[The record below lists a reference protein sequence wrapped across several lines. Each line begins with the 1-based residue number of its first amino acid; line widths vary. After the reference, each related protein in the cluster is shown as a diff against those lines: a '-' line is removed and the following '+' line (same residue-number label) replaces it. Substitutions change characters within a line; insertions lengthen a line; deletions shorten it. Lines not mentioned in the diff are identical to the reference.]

1 MRVLSVLI
9 ASASLLFSEPPDRRV
24 AEWTLTMGGRVGVAG
39 QPSRIQDIASLPSGD
54 IQLEILDWVGMN
66 VDPPDLE
73 RLTGLAHL
81 KELHLPGP
89 LWNRNA
95 DGGRDGSRDLRYI
108 DGIQTL
114 EALTFS
120 YHFLDRIRFKDD
132 GLAEIK
138 DLTNLRELALRQSGI
153 TGQAL
158 GPFKHL
164 RALDATLTRFTHPR
178 IPISEDT
185 PHFPPP
191 CLLAT

>member
-1 MRVLSVLI
+1 MRLLFFLI
-9 ASASLLFSEPPDRRV
+9 ASAPLLFSEPTDRSV

-39 QPSRIQDIASLPSGD
+39 QPRRIQDLADLPRGD
-54 IQLEILDWVGMN
+54 IQLEVLDWVGMN

-73 RLTGLAHL
+73 RLSGLAHL

-108 DGIQTL
+108 APIHTL
-114 EALTFS
+114 EVLTFS

-138 DLTNLRELALRQSGI
+138 ALTNLRQLALRQSGV
-153 TGQAL
+153 TGQTL
-158 GPFKHL
+158 GPFKRL
-164 RALDATLTRFTHPR
+164 QALDA
-178 IPISEDT
+178 
-185 PHFPPP
+185 
-191 CLLAT
+191 